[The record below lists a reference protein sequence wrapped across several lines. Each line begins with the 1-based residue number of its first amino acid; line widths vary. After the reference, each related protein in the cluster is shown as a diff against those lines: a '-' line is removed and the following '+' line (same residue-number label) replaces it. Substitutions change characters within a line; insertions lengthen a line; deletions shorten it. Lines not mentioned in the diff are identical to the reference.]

1 MNCVGEET
9 HYTVLIGGQVVM
21 GKILDI
27 QKLGDLPVQGKIIK
41 VDDYYD
47 IK

>member
-1 MNCVGEET
+1 ME
-9 HYTVLIGGQVVM
+9 
-21 GKILDI
+21 KILDI